1 MPFRTLLANTTPKGK
16 AVLAAS
22 ALGIVAA
29 LLLMVKLASAPSYTT
44 MLTGLDPAE
53 TGKITAALD
62 SSGVGYEIKNNGTA
76 LAVDKGKVAQARI
89 ALAEQGLPAKGQP
102 GFELFDKQKLGA
114 SDFQQKVTYQRALEG
129 QIATTIGQVQGVG
142 GAPVSLVLP
151 EDQLF
156 SEDQTPATA
165 AVLLNGPSSNLDP
178 SAVRGI
184 ASLVSSSVKGLKPQ
198 NVSITDSAG
207 QLVWPTSEASAASG
221 GTANKLSTQSRFN
234 TSLQGSLDAMLA
246 QTVGPGKAR
255 VQVSSDLNVD
265 QSTLDK
271 LTYAKKGV
279 PLKQTKE
286 NERLRGGGSAAGGA
300 ARSARHP
307 PPLAGGAGGPP
318 GWSSSLPSYAASG
331 GGGGTSNYNRTS
343 TQTDFGVDKTVQRTK
358 VAPGQINRL
367 SVGLVVDK
375 WVPPAQVAQLK
386 NAVSAAAGID
396 AKRGDFL
403 NVSQV
408 AFAKPATTAPV
419 AGPLGGMLQYAK
431 YGAAGLGLLAFLSF
445 LMRQLKRRERES
457 LGEPTWLRQ
466 IESPTTL
473 ADLEAGRT
481 TRMPALPTDMPEPSV
496 TRMSAES
503 IAEKDPE
510 RVAQQIR
517 TWMEQD

>member
-16 AVLAAS
+16 AVMAAS
-22 ALGIVAA
+22 AVGVVV
-29 LLLMVKLASAPSYTT
+29 LMLVMFKVASAPSYATT
-44 MLTGLDPAE
+44 LTGLDPAE
-53 TGKITAALD
+53 TGRITAALD
-62 SSGVGYEIKNNGTA
+62 EKGVGYELKNNGTA
-76 LAVDKGKVAQARI
+76 LAVVKGQIPQARI
-89 ALAEQGLPAKGQP
+89 ALAEKGLPGKGQP

-129 QIATTIGQVQGVG
+129 QIASTIGQVQGVS
-142 GAPVSLVLP
+142 GAQVSLVLP

-156 SEDQTPATA
+156 SAEQSPATA
-165 AVLLNGPSSNLDP
+165 AVLLSGASTGLDP
-178 SAVRGI
+178 SSVRGI

-198 NVSITDSAG
+198 NVSITDSSG
-207 QLVWPTSEASAASG
+207 QLLWPNSDSSG
-221 GTANKLSTQSRFN
+221 ATGGGANKLTAQSRYN
-234 TSLQGSLDAMLA
+234 AQLQGSLDAMLA
-246 QTVGPGKAR
+246 STLGAGKAR

-279 PLKQTKE
+279 PLKQTE
-286 NERLRGGGSAAGGA
+286 ETERLRGGGG
-300 ARSARHP
+300 
-307 PPLAGGAGGPP
+307 GGAGGAS
-318 GWSSSLPSYAASG
+318 GAASNLPNYAASG
-331 GGGGTSNYNRTS
+331 GGGGANSNYQRKS
-343 TQTDFGVDKTVQRTK
+343 TQTDFGVNKTVQRTN

-375 WVPPAQVAQLK
+375 SVPPAQVAQIK

-396 AKRGDFL
+396 TTRGDVL

-408 AFAKPATTAPV
+408 AFAKPAATTPA
-419 AGPLGGMLQYAK
+419 AGPVGGILGYAK
-431 YGAAGLGLLAFLSF
+431 YAAAGLGLLGFLFF
-445 LMRQLKRRERES
+445 LMRHLKRRERES

-466 IESPTTL
+466 IEAPTTL

-481 TRMPALPTDMPEPSV
+481 TRMAALPTDLPQPSV
-496 TRMSAES
+496 SRVSAES

-517 TWMEQD
+517 TWMEED

>member
-16 AVLAAS
+16 AVMAAS
-22 ALGIVAA
+22 VVGVMV
-29 LLLMVKLASAPSYTT
+29 LMLVMFKVASAPSYTT

-62 SSGVGYEIKNNGTA
+62 AGGVGYEIKNNGTA
-76 LAVDKGKVAQARI
+76 LSVVKGQVAQARI
-89 ALAEQGLPAKGQP
+89 ALAEKGLPGKGQP

-129 QIATTIGQVQGVG
+129 QIASTIGQVQGVS
-142 GAPVSLVLP
+142 GAQVSLVLP

-156 SEDQTPATA
+156 SEEQSPATA
-165 AVLLNGPSSNLDP
+165 AVLLSGSSTNLDP

-207 QLVWPTSEASAASG
+207 QLVWPKSEATAASG

-234 TSLQGSLDAMLA
+234 TSLQGGLDAMLA
-246 QTVGPGKAR
+246 QTVGPGKAH

-286 NERLRGGGSAAGGA
+286 NERLRGGGSTAGGA
-300 ARSARHP
+300 A
-307 PPLAGGAGGPP
+307 G
-318 GWSSSLPSYAASG
+318 SSSNLPSYAASG
-331 GGGGTSNYNRTS
+331 AGGSNSNYNRTS
-343 TQTDFGVDKTVQRTK
+343 PQTDFGVDKTVQRTK

-375 WVPPAQVAQLK
+375 SVPPAQVAQLK

-396 AKRGDFL
+396 AKRGDVL

-408 AFAKPATTAPV
+408 AFAKPAATAPV
-419 AGPLGGMLQYAK
+419 AGPLGGGMLAYAK
-431 YGAAGLGLLAFLSF
+431 DGAAGLGLLAFLF
-445 LMRQLKRRERES
+445 FVMRHLKRRVRES

-466 IESPTTL
+466 IEAPTTL

-481 TRMPALPTDMPEPSV
+481 TRIPAMAADMPGPSA
-496 TRMSAES
+496 TRLSAES
-503 IAEKDPE
+503 IADKDPE

-517 TWMEQD
+517 TWMEED

>member
-1 MPFRTLLANTTPKGK
+1 MPFRTLLTNTTPKGK
-16 AVLAAS
+16 AVMAAS
-22 ALGIVAA
+22 AVGVLV
-29 LLLMVKLASAPSYTT
+29 LMFVMFKVASAPSYTT

-62 SSGVGYEIKNNGTA
+62 TAGVGYKINNNGTA
-76 LAVDKGKVAQARI
+76 LGVVKGQISQARI
-89 ALAEQGLPAKGQP
+89 ALAEKGLPGKGQP

-129 QIATTIGQVQGVG
+129 QIATTIGQVQGVS
-142 GAPVSLVLP
+142 GAQVSLVLP

-156 SEDQTPATA
+156 SEEQSPATA
-165 AVLLNGPSSNLDP
+165 AVLLSGSSSGLDP

-198 NVSITDSAG
+198 NVSITDSSG
-207 QLVWPTSEASAASG
+207 QLLWPNSDSG
-221 GTANKLSTQSRFN
+221 GDTGTGSANKLTAQSRYN
-234 TSLQGSLDAMLA
+234 AAMQGSIDAMLA
-246 QTVGPGKAR
+246 QTLGAGKAH

-279 PLKQTKE
+279 PLKQTE
-286 NERLRGGGSAAGGA
+286 ETERLRGGGSGSGGA
-300 ARSARHP
+300 AGSA
-307 PPLAGGAGGPP
+307 
-318 GWSSSLPSYAASG
+318 SNLPSYAASG
-331 GGGGTSNYNRTS
+331 ASGSNSNYQRKS
-343 TQTDFGVDKTVQRTK
+343 TQTDFGVNKVVQRTK
-358 VAPGQINRL
+358 VAPGQVNRL

-375 WVPPAQVAQLK
+375 SIPPAQVAQIK

-396 AKRGDFL
+396 AKRGDVF

-408 AFAKPATTAPV
+408 AFAKPATPPA
-419 AGPLGGMLQYAK
+419 AGPAGGMLGYAK
-431 YGAAGLGLLAFLSF
+431 YGAAALGLLGFLF
-445 LMRQLKRRERES
+445 FVMRHLKRRERES

-466 IESPTTL
+466 IEAPTTL

-481 TRMPALPTDMPEPSV
+481 TRMPAIPAQMPEPSA
-496 TRMSAES
+496 TRVSAES

-517 TWMEQD
+517 TWMEED

>member
-53 TGKITAALD
+53 TGKITSALD

-129 QIATTIGQVQGVG
+129 QIASTIGQVQGVG
-142 GAPVSLVLP
+142 GATVSLVLP

-184 ASLVSSSVKGLKPQ
+184 ASLVSSSVKGLKSQ
-198 NVSITDSAG
+198 NVSITDSTG

-221 GTANKLSTQSRFN
+221 GGVNKLTAQSRFN

-246 QTVGPGKAR
+246 QTLGPGKAH
-255 VQVSSDLNVD
+255 VQVASDLNVD

-279 PLKQTKE
+279 PLKQTNE
-286 NERLRGGGSAAGGA
+286 TERLRGGGSTAGGA
-300 ARSARHP
+300 A
-307 PPLAGGAGGPP
+307 G
-318 GWSSSLPSYAASG
+318 SSSNLPSYAASG
-331 GGGGTSNYNRTS
+331 AGGSNSNYNRTS

-375 WVPPAQVAQLK
+375 SVPPAQVAQLK

-396 AKRGDFL
+396 AKRGDVL

-419 AGPLGGMLQYAK
+419 AGPLGGGMLDYAK
-431 YGAAGLGLLAFLSF
+431 YAAAGLGLLGFLF
-445 LMRQLKRRERES
+445 FVMRHLKRRERES

-466 IESPTTL
+466 IEAPTTL

-481 TRMPALPTDMPEPSV
+481 TRIPAVAAEMPGPSPS
-496 TRMSAES
+496 RLSAES

-517 TWMEQD
+517 TWMEED

>member
-16 AVLAAS
+16 AVMAAS
-22 ALGIVAA
+22 AVGVVV
-29 LLLMVKLASAPSYTT
+29 LLFVMMKLASAPSYTT
-44 MLTGLDPAE
+44 MLNGLNPAE

-62 SSGVGYEIKNNGTA
+62 TAGVGYQIDNNGTA
-76 LAVDKGKVAQARI
+76 LSVDKGKVARARI
-89 ALAEQGLPAKGQP
+89 ALAEQGLPSKGQP

-129 QIATTIGQVQGVG
+129 QIASTIGQVQGVS
-142 GAPVSLVLP
+142 GAQVSLVLP

-156 SEDQTPATA
+156 SDQQSPATA
-165 AVLLNGPSSNLDP
+165 AVLLAGSATTLDP

-198 NVSITDSAG
+198 SVSITDSTG
-207 QLVWPTSEASAASG
+207 QLLWPNSDSSAANG
-221 GTANKLSTQSRFN
+221 GGASKLTAQTRYNA
-234 TSLQGSLDAMLA
+234 SLQGSLDAMLA
-246 QTVGPGKAR
+246 QTLGPGKAH
-255 VQVSSDLNVD
+255 VQVSSELHVD

-279 PLKQTKE
+279 PLKTTDE
-286 NERLRGGGSAAGGA
+286 TERLRGGGSGGGGA
-300 ARSARHP
+300 AGSA
-307 PPLAGGAGGPP
+307 
-318 GWSSSLPSYAASG
+318 SNLPSYAASG
-331 GGGGTSNYNRTS
+331 AGGASSNYQRKS
-343 TQTDFGVDKTVQRTK
+343 TQTDFGVNKIVQRTK
-358 VAPGQINRL
+358 VAPGQVNRL

-375 WVPPAQVAQLK
+375 SVPPAQVAQLK

-396 AKRGDFL
+396 TKRGDVL

-408 AFAKPATTAPV
+408 AFAKPQTTTPA
-419 AGPLGGMLQYAK
+419 AGPRAAILEYAR
-431 YGAAGLGLLAFLSF
+431 YAAAGLGLLAFLFF

-466 IESPTTL
+466 IEAPTTL

-481 TRMPALPTDMPEPSV
+481 TRMPALPADMPEPSASRV
-496 TRMSAES
+496 SAES

-517 TWMEQD
+517 TWMEED

>member
-16 AVLAAS
+16 AVMAAS
-22 ALGIVAA
+22 AIGVVV
-29 LLLMVKLASAPSYTT
+29 LLFVMMKLASAPSYTT
-44 MLTGLDPAE
+44 MLTGLNPAE

-62 SSGVGYEIKNNGTA
+62 TAGVGYQIDNNGTA
-76 LAVDKGKVAQARI
+76 LSVDKGKVAQARI
-89 ALAEQGLPAKGQP
+89 ALAEQGLPSKGQP

-129 QIATTIGQVQGVG
+129 QIAGTIGQVQGVS
-142 GAPVSLVLP
+142 GAQVSLVLP

-156 SEDQTPATA
+156 SAEQSPATA
-165 AVLLNGPSSNLDP
+165 AVLLSGSATNLDP

-198 NVSITDSAG
+198 NVSITDASG
-207 QLVWPTSEASAASG
+207 QLMWPNGDSSANG
-221 GTANKLSTQSRFN
+221 GGGNKLTAQTRYN
-234 TSLQGSLDAMLA
+234 ASLQGSLDAMLA
-246 QTVGPGKAR
+246 QTLGPGKAH
-255 VQVSSDLNVD
+255 VQVASDLNVD

-279 PLKQTKE
+279 PLKTTDE
-286 NERLRGGGSAAGGA
+286 TERLRGGGAGASGAAG
-300 ARSARHP
+300 SA
-307 PPLAGGAGGPP
+307 
-318 GWSSSLPSYAASG
+318 SNLPSYAASG
-331 GGGGTSNYNRTS
+331 AGGSNSNYQRKS
-343 TQTDFGVDKTVQRTK
+343 TQTDFGVNKIVQRTK
-358 VAPGQINRL
+358 VAPGQVNRL

-375 WVPPAQVAQLK
+375 SVPPAQVTQLK

-396 AKRGDFL
+396 AKRGDVL

-408 AFAKPATTAPV
+408 AFAKPATTPPA
-419 AGPLGGMLQYAK
+419 AGPVGGMLDYAK
-431 YGAAGLGLLAFLSF
+431 YGIAGLGVLGFLFF
-445 LMRQLKRRERES
+445 LMRHLKRRERES

-466 IESPTTL
+466 IEAPTTL

-481 TRMPALPTDMPEPSV
+481 TRMPAVATEMPEPSGA
-496 TRMSAES
+496 RISAES

>member
-16 AVLAAS
+16 AVIAAS
-22 ALGIVAA
+22 VVGVLV
-29 LLLMVKLASAPSYTT
+29 LLLVMFKVASAPSYAT

-62 SSGVGYEIKNNGTA
+62 EKGVQYEIKNNGTA
-76 LAVDKGKVAQARI
+76 LGVVKSQVAQARI
-89 ALAEQGLPAKGQP
+89 ALAEKGLPGKGQP

-129 QIATTIGQVQGVG
+129 QIASTIGQVQGVS
-142 GAPVSLVLP
+142 GAQVSLVLP

-156 SEDQTPATA
+156 SEEQSPATA
-165 AVLLNGPSSNLDP
+165 AVLLSGSSTNLDP

-184 ASLVSSSVKGLKPQ
+184 ASLVSGSVKGLKPQ

-207 QLVWPTSEASAASG
+207 SLLWPNSDSSG
-221 GTANKLSTQSRFN
+221 DAGTGTANKLTAQARYNTQ
-234 TSLQGSLDAMLA
+234 LQGSLDAMLA
-246 QTVGPGKAR
+246 QTLGAGKAR

-279 PLKQTKE
+279 PLKQTE
-286 NERLRGGGSAAGGA
+286 ETERLRGGGSGSGGA
-300 ARSARHP
+300 TGSA
-307 PPLAGGAGGPP
+307 
-318 GWSSSLPSYAASG
+318 SNLPSYAGSAAG
-331 GGGGTSNYNRTS
+331 GGSGSNYNRKS
-343 TQTDFGVDKTVQRTK
+343 TQTDFGVNKTVQRTK
-358 VAPGQINRL
+358 VAAGQVNRL

-375 WVPPAQVAQLK
+375 SVPPAQVAQLK

-396 AKRGDFL
+396 AKRGDIL

-408 AFAKPATTAPV
+408 AFAKPATTAPA
-419 AGPLGGMLQYAK
+419 AGPVGGMLQYAK
-431 YGAAGLGLLAFLSF
+431 YAAAGLGLLGFLFF
-445 LMRQLKRRERES
+445 LMRHLKRRERES
-457 LGEPTWLRQ
+457 LGEPTGLRQ
-466 IESPTTL
+466 IQAPTTL

-481 TRMPALPTDMPEPSV
+481 TRMPAVAAEMPGPSPS
-496 TRMSAES
+496 RLSAES
-503 IAEKDPE
+503 IAENDPE

-517 TWMEQD
+517 TWMEED

>member
-16 AVLAAS
+16 AVMAAS
-22 ALGIVAA
+22 ALGVVV
-29 LLLMVKLASAPSYTT
+29 LLFVMMKLASAPSYTT
-44 MLTGLDPAE
+44 MLTGLNPAE

-62 SSGVGYEIKNNGTA
+62 TAGVGYQIDNNGTA
-76 LAVDKGKVAQARI
+76 LSVDKGKVAAARI
-89 ALAEQGLPAKGQP
+89 ALAEQGLPSKGQP

-129 QIATTIGQVQGVG
+129 QIASTIGQVQGVT
-142 GAPVSLVLP
+142 GAQVSLVLP

-156 SEDQTPATA
+156 SQDQTPATA
-165 AVLLNGPSSNLDP
+165 AVLLAGSASSLDP

-198 NVSITDSAG
+198 NVSITDSSG
-207 QLVWPTSEASAASG
+207 QLLWPNSDSSAANG
-221 GTANKLSTQSRFN
+221 GGVNKLTAQTRYN
-234 TSLQGSLDAMLA
+234 TAMQGSIDAMLA
-246 QTVGPGKAR
+246 QTLGPGKAH

-271 LTYAKKGV
+271 LTYAKKGI
-279 PLKQTKE
+279 PLKQTNE
-286 NERLRGGGSAAGGA
+286 TERLRGTGAGSGGA
-300 ARSARHP
+300 AGSA
-307 PPLAGGAGGPP
+307 
-318 GWSSSLPSYAASG
+318 SNLPSYAASG
-331 GGGGTSNYNRTS
+331 AAGGNSNYQRKS
-343 TQTDFGVDKTVQRTK
+343 TQTDFGVDKTVQRTQ
-358 VAPGQINRL
+358 VAPGQVNRL

-375 WVPPAQVAQLK
+375 SVPPAQVAQLK

-396 AKRGDFL
+396 PKRGDVF

-408 AFAKPATTAPV
+408 AFAKPTTTTPA
-419 AGPLGGMLQYAK
+419 AGPVGNIMDYAK
-431 YGAAGLGLLAFLSF
+431 YGIAGLGLLGFLFF
-445 LMRQLKRRERES
+445 LTRHLKKRERES

-466 IESPTTL
+466 IEAPTTL

-481 TRMPALPTDMPEPSV
+481 TRMPAVAAQMPEPSGARV
-496 TRMSAES
+496 SAES

-517 TWMEQD
+517 TWMEEE

>member
-16 AVLAAS
+16 AVIAAS
-22 ALGIVAA
+22 AVG
-29 LLLMVKLASAPSYTT
+29 LLVLMVVMFKVASAPSYAT

-62 SSGVGYEIKNNGTA
+62 EKGVAYELRNNGTA
-76 LAVDKGKVAQARI
+76 LAVVKGSVPQARI
-89 ALAEQGLPAKGQP
+89 ALAEKGLPGKGQP

-129 QIATTIGQVQGVG
+129 QIASTIGQVQGVS
-142 GAPVSLVLP
+142 GAQVSLVLP

-156 SEDQTPATA
+156 SEEQSPATA
-165 AVLLNGPSSNLDP
+165 AVLLSGASTGLDP
-178 SAVRGI
+178 SSVRGI

-198 NVSITDSAG
+198 NVSITDSSG
-207 QLVWPTSEASAASG
+207 QLLWPCSDSSGDTGG
-221 GTANKLSTQSRFN
+221 GTNKLTAQSRYN
-234 TSLQGSLDAMLA
+234 AQLQGSVDAMLA
-246 QTVGPGKAR
+246 STLGAGKAR

-279 PLKQTKE
+279 PLKKTDE
-286 NERLRGGGSAAGGA
+286 TERLRGGGGGA
-300 ARSARHP
+300 S
-307 PPLAGGAGGPP
+307 GASGTA
-318 GWSSSLPSYAASG
+318 SNLPSYAAAG
-331 GGGGTSNYNRTS
+331 GGGSSSNYQRKS

-375 WVPPAQVAQLK
+375 SVPPAQVAQIK

-396 AKRGDFL
+396 TTRGDVL

-408 AFAKPATTAPV
+408 AFAKPATTAPA
-419 AGPLGGMLQYAK
+419 AGPVGSILGYAK
-431 YGAAGLGLLAFLSF
+431 YAAAGLGLLGFLF
-445 LMRQLKRRERES
+445 FVMRHLKRRERES

-466 IESPTTL
+466 IEAPTTL

-481 TRMPALPTDMPEPSV
+481 TRMPALPTELPEPSV
-496 TRMSAES
+496 SRVSAES

-517 TWMEQD
+517 TWMEED

>member
-22 ALGIVAA
+22 ALGIVAV
-29 LLLMVKLASAPSYTT
+29 LLVMVKLASAPSYTT

-62 SSGVGYEIKNNGTA
+62 SSGVGYKIANNGTA
-76 LAVDKGKVAQARI
+76 LDVDKGQVAQARI

-129 QIATTIGQVQGVG
+129 QIASTIGQVQGVG
-142 GAPVSLVLP
+142 GATVSLVLP

-165 AVLLNGPSSNLDP
+165 AVLLNGPSSSVDP

-184 ASLVSSSVKGLKPQ
+184 ASLVSSSVKGLKAQ

-207 QLVWPTSEASAASG
+207 QLLWPTSEASAASG
-221 GTANKLSTQSRFN
+221 GTANKLTTQSRFN

-246 QTVGPGKAR
+246 QTLGPGKAH

-279 PLKQTKE
+279 PLKQTNE
-286 NERLRGGGSAAGGA
+286 TERLRGGGSGAGGA
-300 ARSARHP
+300 A
-307 PPLAGGAGGPP
+307 G
-318 GWSSSLPSYAASG
+318 SSSNLPSYAASG
-331 GGGGTSNYNRTS
+331 AGGGNSNYQRKS

-375 WVPPAQVAQLK
+375 SVPPAQVAQLK

-396 AKRGDFL
+396 AKRGDVL

-408 AFAKPATTAPV
+408 AFAKPATTPPA
-419 AGPLGGMLQYAK
+419 ASPLGGGMLDYAK
-431 YGAAGLGLLAFLSF
+431 YGAAGLGLLGFLF
-445 LMRQLKRRERES
+445 FVLRHLKRRERES

-466 IESPTTL
+466 IEAPTTL

-481 TRMPALPTDMPEPSV
+481 TRMPAVATEMPGPSA
-496 TRMSAES
+496 TRLSAEK
-503 IAEKDPE
+503 IAEDDPE

-517 TWMEQD
+517 TWMEED

>member
-16 AVLAAS
+16 AVMAAS
-22 ALGIVAA
+22 ALGVVI
-29 LLLMVKLASAPSYTT
+29 LLFVMMKLASAPSYTT
-44 MLTGLDPAE
+44 MLTGLNPAE

-62 SSGVGYEIKNNGTA
+62 TAGVGYQIDNNGTA
-76 LAVDKGKVAQARI
+76 LSVDKGKVAQARI
-89 ALAEQGLPAKGQP
+89 ALAEQGLPSKGQP

-129 QIATTIGQVQGVG
+129 QIASTIGQVQGVG
-142 GAPVSLVLP
+142 GATVSLVLP

-246 QTVGPGKAR
+246 QTVGPGKAH

-300 ARSARHP
+300 A
-307 PPLAGGAGGPP
+307 G
-318 GWSSSLPSYAASG
+318 SSSNLPSYAASG

-358 VAPGQINRL
+358 VAPGQVNRL

-375 WVPPAQVAQLK
+375 SVPAAQVAQLK

-396 AKRGDFL
+396 AKRGDVL
-403 NVSQV
+403 TVSQV
-408 AFAKPATTAPV
+408 AFAKPAAAPS
-419 AGPLGGMLQYAK
+419 AGPAGGMLGYAK
-431 YGAAGLGLLAFLSF
+431 YGAAGLGLLAFLF
-445 LMRQLKRRERES
+445 FVMRSLKKRERES

-466 IESPTTL
+466 IEAPTTL
-473 ADLEAGRT
+473 ADLEAG
-481 TRMPALPTDMPEPSV
+481 
-496 TRMSAES
+496 
-503 IAEKDPE
+503 
-510 RVAQQIR
+510 
-517 TWMEQD
+517 

>member
-62 SSGVGYEIKNNGTA
+62 TAGVGYKINNNGTA
-76 LAVDKGKVAQARI
+76 LGVVKGQIPQARI
-89 ALAEQGLPAKGQP
+89 ALAEKGLPGKGQP

-129 QIATTIGQVQGVG
+129 QIASTIGQVQGVG
-142 GAPVSLVLP
+142 GATVSLVLP

-156 SEDQTPATA
+156 SADQTPATA

-207 QLVWPTSEASAASG
+207 QLVWPTSEATAANG

-246 QTVGPGKAR
+246 QTVGPGKAH

-279 PLKQTKE
+279 PLKQTNE
-286 NERLRGGGSAAGGA
+286 SERLRGGGSSAGGA
-300 ARSARHP
+300 A
-307 PPLAGGAGGPP
+307 G
-318 GWSSSLPSYAASG
+318 SSSNLPSYAASG
-331 GGGGTSNYNRTS
+331 AGGSNSNYQRKS

-375 WVPPAQVAQLK
+375 SVPPAQVAQLK

-396 AKRGDFL
+396 AKRGDVL

-408 AFAKPATTAPV
+408 AFATPATPAPA
-419 AGPLGGMLQYAK
+419 AGPVGGMLQYAK
-431 YGAAGLGLLAFLSF
+431 YGAAGLGLLAFLFF
-445 LMRQLKRRERES
+445 LMRQLNRRERES

-466 IESPTTL
+466 IEAPTTL
-473 ADLEAGRT
+473 ADLEA
-481 TRMPALPTDMPEPSV
+481 
-496 TRMSAES
+496 
-503 IAEKDPE
+503 
-510 RVAQQIR
+510 
-517 TWMEQD
+517 

>member
-29 LLLMVKLASAPSYTT
+29 LVIMVKLASAPSYTT

-129 QIATTIGQVQGVG
+129 QIASTIGQVQGVG
-142 GAPVSLVLP
+142 GAQVSLVLP

-165 AVLLNGPSSNLDP
+165 AVLLQGSSAGLDP

-198 NVSITDSAG
+198 NVSITDATG
-207 QLVWPTSEASAASG
+207 QLLWPTSEASAANG
-221 GTANKLSTQSRFN
+221 GSANKLTTQSRFN

-246 QTVGPGKAR
+246 QTLGPGKAH

-279 PLKQTKE
+279 PLKQTNE
-286 NERLRGGGSAAGGA
+286 TERLRGGGGGAGGA
-300 ARSARHP
+300 AGT
-307 PPLAGGAGGPP
+307 AGNLPGYAQAGAGG
-318 GWSSSLPSYAASG
+318 SN
-331 GGGGTSNYNRTS
+331 SNYQRRS
-343 TQTDFGVDKTVQRTK
+343 TQTDFGVDKTIQRTK

-375 WVPPAQVAQLK
+375 SVPPAQVAQLK

-396 AKRGDFL
+396 AKRGDVL

-408 AFAKPATTAPV
+408 AFAKPATTAPA
-419 AGPLGGMLQYAK
+419 AGPLGSGGMLDYAK
-431 YGAAGLGLLAFLSF
+431 YGAAGLGLLAFLF
-445 LMRQLKRRERES
+445 FVMRHLKRRERES

-466 IESPTTL
+466 IQAPTPL

-481 TRMPALPTDMPEPSV
+481 TRMPAVPAEMPGPSA
-496 TRMSAES
+496 TRLSAES

-517 TWMEQD
+517 TWMEED

>member
-29 LLLMVKLASAPSYTT
+29 LIIMVKLASAPSYTT

-62 SSGVGYEIKNNGTA
+62 SSGVGYELKNNGTA
-76 LAVDKGKVAQARI
+76 LAVNKGQVAQARI

-129 QIATTIGQVQGVG
+129 QIASTIGQVQGVG
-142 GAPVSLVLP
+142 GATVSLVLP

-198 NVSITDSAG
+198 NVSITDSTG
-207 QLVWPTSEASAASG
+207 QLMWPTSEASAATG
-221 GTANKLSTQSRFN
+221 GTANKLTTQSRFN

-246 QTVGPGKAR
+246 QTVGPGKAH

-279 PLKQTKE
+279 PLKQTE
-286 NERLRGGGSAAGGA
+286 ETERLRGGGSAGGGA
-300 ARSARHP
+300 A
-307 PPLAGGAGGPP
+307 G
-318 GWSSSLPSYAASG
+318 SSSNLPSYAASG
-331 GGGGTSNYNRTS
+331 AGGGNSNYQRKS

-375 WVPPAQVAQLK
+375 SVPPAQVAQLK

-396 AKRGDFL
+396 PKRGDVL

-408 AFAKPATTAPV
+408 AFAKPATTPPA
-419 AGPLGGMLQYAK
+419 AGPLGGGMLDYAK
-431 YGAAGLGLLAFLSF
+431 YGAAGLGLLAFLF
-445 LMRQLKRRERES
+445 FVMRQLKRRERES

-466 IESPTTL
+466 IEAPTTL

-481 TRMPALPTDMPEPSV
+481 TRMPAVASEMPGPSS
-496 TRMSAES
+496 TRLSAES

-517 TWMEQD
+517 TWMEED